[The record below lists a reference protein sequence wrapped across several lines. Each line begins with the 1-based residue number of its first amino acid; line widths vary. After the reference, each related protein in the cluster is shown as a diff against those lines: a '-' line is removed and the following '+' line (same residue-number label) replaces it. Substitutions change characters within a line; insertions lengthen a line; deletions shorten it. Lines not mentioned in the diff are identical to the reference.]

1 MKTERGK
8 GAAEEFEAGRE
19 WFMRLKERSQLHNI
33 KAQGDVASADIEA
46 AASYP
51 EDN

>member
-1 MKTERGK
+1 
-8 GAAEEFEAGRE
+8 
-19 WFMRLKERSQLHNI
+19 MRLKERSQRYNM

-46 AASYP
+46 AACYP